1 MPKTSKL
8 LAYFNA
14 NDIPRPGATFPH
26 AATLVG
32 PRPVAKYKIKEIQ
45 KNENTTIKNAKV
57 RVYKKRRHF
66 PPKNIEKR
74 KYKNMTTFQLS
85 NAENCKKRKI
95 TQTQKEV
102 FFLLRGYHSRA
113 PPSH

>member
-45 KNENTTIKNAKV
+45 KKQKYNN
-57 RVYKKRRHF
+57 KKCKSTSVQKKA
-66 PPKNIEKR
+66 PLSPKKYRETKIQKYDNISIVK
-74 KYKNMTTFQLS
+74 
-85 NAENCKKRKI
+85 C
-95 TQTQKEV
+95 
-102 FFLLRGYHSRA
+102 
-113 PPSH
+113 